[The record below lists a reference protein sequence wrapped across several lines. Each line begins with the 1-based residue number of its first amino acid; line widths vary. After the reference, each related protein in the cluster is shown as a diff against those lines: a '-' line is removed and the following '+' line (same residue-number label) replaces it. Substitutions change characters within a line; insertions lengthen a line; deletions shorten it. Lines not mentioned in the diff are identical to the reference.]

1 MRLSIILI
9 TAHFGLS
16 ACASFNIKPEPTA
29 INPDLPTHTQS
40 QWSEAGLNARF
51 GGVLSNDWVT
61 QFGSSKLSS
70 LIDEALE
77 NNTNIGA
84 ALGRYEAGLAR
95 YDISRADRLP
105 TVNGQAGISR
115 TINTRAFNPN
125 QGAFS
130 GGINAM
136 WEADVWRRIKD
147 QIKSSKAQSLALG
160 SDYAATRLSIAG
172 QVTQAWFDLIEAD
185 RLVELS
191 QRDVTTLQRAS
202 DLTQRRFEGGVVG
215 SSDVRLARSSVA
227 NAQALQATRRQ
238 QLAATTRRLETLL
251 RRYPANELEGAL
263 EFPSLPGLPDIG
275 IPSDILERRPDIIA
289 AYYRLETAGLNID
302 IARKNLLPQFSITSQ
317 LSDGAPSV
325 AELFNIDSLVANIAG
340 NISGPVFQGGR
351 LKADIRQQEAEFR
364 TELEN
369 YVDIVLQAYLEV
381 ENALNAETRL
391 QEREQ
396 ALERA
401 VEEALKA
408 EERLE
413 LRYTEGLATI
423 LQLLDAQTRR
433 ISAEGQLIS
442 AQKERLANRVRLHL
456 ALGGGDIG
464 SLPTDTI
471 RRASAK
477 NIYGL

>member
-1 MRLSIILI
+1 LKDAQILLPLI
-9 TAHFGLS
+9 T
-16 ACASFNIKPEPTA
+16 
-29 INPDLPTHTQS
+29 
-40 QWSEAGLNARF
+40 
-51 GGVLSNDWVT
+51 
-61 QFGSSKLSS
+61 
-70 LIDEALE
+70 
-77 NNTNIGA
+77 
-84 ALGRYEAGLAR
+84 
-95 YDISRADRLP
+95 
-105 TVNGQAGISR
+105 
-115 TINTRAFNPN
+115 
-125 QGAFS
+125 
-130 GGINAM
+130 
-136 WEADVWRRIKD
+136 
-147 QIKSSKAQSLALG
+147 
-160 SDYAATRLSIAG
+160 
-172 QVTQAWFDLIEAD
+172 
-185 RLVELS
+185 
-191 QRDVTTLQRAS
+191 
-202 DLTQRRFEGGVVG
+202 
-215 SSDVRLARSSVA
+215 
-227 NAQALQATRRQ
+227 
-238 QLAATTRRLETLL
+238 
-251 RRYPANELEGAL
+251 
-263 EFPSLPGLPDIG
+263 
-275 IPSDILERRPDIIA
+275 
-289 AYYRLETAGLNID
+289 
-302 IARKNLLPQFSITSQ
+302 
-317 LSDGAPSV
+317 
-325 AELFNIDSLVANIAG
+325 ANIAG